1 MGLVSEEA
9 SGSLEDAAVSVS
21 IVEGYAICARVD
33 PYVRTHEDPDK
44 PSARLTVESQTGCKG
59 KRPYNPDLA
68 PQFGSMKN

>member
-9 SGSLEDAAVSVS
+9 SGSLEDAAVSVR

-44 PSARLTVESQTGCKG
+44 PSARLTVESCKPGAKVKDPTIQTLHHNLD
-59 KRPYNPDLA
+59 P
-68 PQFGSMKN
+68 